1 MFLALEKEFQMGLS
15 SEILFLEREKFVYF
29 TFTLFLISQRQK
41 NRSQKRTIT
50 LPLAAE
56 NHCVVSCYQ
65 CE

>member
-41 NRSQKRTIT
+41 KSLTKTNYYIATGSGKS
-50 LPLAAE
+50 L
-56 NHCVVSCYQ
+56 CS
-65 CE
+65 